1 MLTVAVKG
9 GIWLFGEIL
18 TIVPT
23 GSPLKLSATGS
34 LKLPIKSIS
43 TVNVASSPAQIF
55 CVLLVILTV
64 KSLVIGVIVNVL
76 FDTSKNVPLAH
87 CTIINASLVPT
98 LGTDTS
104 WLPSFGTLEAKV
116 SGKVSPPS

>member
-1 MLTVAVKG
+1 M
-9 GIWLFGEIL
+9 FGEIL
-18 TIVPT
+18 TIVPA

-43 TVNVASSPAQIF
+43 TVNVASFPAHIVW
-55 CVLLVILTV
+55 VLLVIFIV
-64 KSLVIGVIVNVL
+64 KSLVIALIVKVL
-76 FDTSKNVPLAH
+76 FDTSKNVQLAH
-87 CTIINASLVPT
+87 CTIINALFVPT

-104 WLPSFGTLEAKV
+104 WLPSFGTFEAKV